1 MRRTSSPTKPLVD
14 LTPKFVE
21 APQWSREGKGHG
33 VAAPLGVPLVEAATG
48 PPGTQVEGTG
58 AVGVL
63 FRREG

>member
-33 VAAPLGVPLVEAATG
+33 VAAPRGAACG
-48 PPGTQVEGTG
+48 GCYWAAGTQVEGTG